1 MNERMHSLVP
11 IVIEQTGVGER
22 SYDIY
27 SRLLKDRI
35 VFIDGEI
42 VDLTADLVVAQ
53 LLFLESQDP
62 ERDISIYVNS
72 PGGSV
77 TAGLAIYD
85 TIQYI
90 KPQVQTICLGQA
102 ASMAA
107 LILACGTAGKRFVL
121 PSSRLLIHQPWGG
134 VQGQVSDIKVQAQEI
149 LRLKKL
155 TIDYFALHTGK
166 DRERVAADLERDFFM
181 SAGEAVQYGLADKI
195 LVRGKNEQSSK

>member
-1 MNERMHSLVP
+1 MQEYMNSLVP
-11 IVIEQTGVGER
+11 IVVEQTGAGER

-35 VFIDGEI
+35 VFLDGEI
-42 VDLTADLVVAQ
+42 NDITADLVVAQ
-53 LLFLESQDP
+53 LLFLDGQDT
-62 ERDISIYVNS
+62 EKDINLYINS

-85 TIQYI
+85 TMQYV
-90 KPQVQTICLGQA
+90 KCDVQTICLGQA

-107 LILACGTAGKRFVL
+107 LILTAGAPGKRLVL
-121 PSSRLLIHQPWGG
+121 PSSRVLLHQPWGG
-134 VQGQVSDIKVQAQEI
+134 AQGQALDIGIQAKEI

-166 DRERVAADLERDFFM
+166 DTVQIAADMERDFYM
-181 SAGEAVQYGLADKI
+181 PAAEAVSYGVADKVLI
-195 LVRGKNEQSSK
+195 REKHGKAA